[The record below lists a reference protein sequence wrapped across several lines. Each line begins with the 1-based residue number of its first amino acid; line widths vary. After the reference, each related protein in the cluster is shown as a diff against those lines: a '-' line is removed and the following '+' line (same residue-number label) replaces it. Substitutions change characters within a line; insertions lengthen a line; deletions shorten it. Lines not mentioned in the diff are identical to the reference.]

1 MNIMEKHVLAA
12 LRDAQV
18 ALDALLANEETI
30 AAIVRAADLMAD
42 AVSGDGK
49 VMSCGNGGSLCDAMH
64 FAEEMT
70 GRYRQNRRP
79 YAALAISDASHM
91 ACVGNDYGYE
101 EVFSRYVEA
110 HGRRGDVLLAITTS
124 GTSRN
129 IVKAAEAARAKGV
142 RVVALTGRAGTPITE
157 LADVSIVT
165 PAGRWADRVQEL
177 HIKCIHILIE
187 LIERRL
193 DSQNYPIE
201 A

>member
-1 MNIMEKHVLAA
+1 MEKANVLAA
-12 LRDAQV
+12 FNDARD
-18 ALDALLANEETI
+18 ALDALISNEKTI
-30 AAIVRAADLMAD
+30 EAVVAAAGLMAD
-42 AVSGDGK
+42 AVEGDGK

-70 GRYRQNRRP
+70 GRYRSNRRP

-110 HGRRGDVLLAITTS
+110 HGRKGDVLLAITTS

-129 IVKAAEAARAKGV
+129 IVKAAEVARRKGV
-142 RVVALTGRAGTPITE
+142 KVVALTGRDETPITE

-193 DSQNYPIE
+193 DKQNYE
-201 A
+201 

>member
-1 MNIMEKHVLAA
+1 MEKANVLAA
-12 LRDAQV
+12 LNDARD
-18 ALDALLANEETI
+18 ALDALISNEKTI
-30 AAIVRAADLMAD
+30 EAVVAAAGLMAD
-42 AVSGDGK
+42 AVEGDGK

-70 GRYRQNRRP
+70 GRYRSNRRP
-79 YAALAISDASHM
+79 YAALASSDASHM

-110 HGRRGDVLLAITTS
+110 HGRKGDVLLAITTS

-129 IVKAAEAARAKGV
+129 IVKAAEVARRKGV
-142 RVVALTGRAGTPITE
+142 KVVALTGRDETPITE

-193 DSQNYPIE
+193 DKQNYE
-201 A
+201 

>member
-1 MNIMEKHVLAA
+1 MEKANVLAA
-12 LRDAQV
+12 RD
-18 ALDALLANEETI
+18 ALDALISNEKTI
-30 AAIVRAADLMAD
+30 EAVVAAAGLMAD
-42 AVSGDGK
+42 AVEGDGK

-70 GRYRQNRRP
+70 GRYRSNRRP

-110 HGRRGDVLLAITTS
+110 HGRKGDVLLAITTS

-129 IVKAAEAARAKGV
+129 IVKAAEVARRKGV
-142 RVVALTGRAGTPITE
+142 KVVALTGRDETPITE

-193 DSQNYPIE
+193 DKQNYE
-201 A
+201 

>member
-1 MNIMEKHVLAA
+1 MEKANVLATLNDA
-12 LRDAQV
+12 RD
-18 ALDALLANEETI
+18 ALDALISNEKTI
-30 AAIVRAADLMAD
+30 EAVVAAAGLMAD
-42 AVSGDGK
+42 AVEGDGK

-70 GRYRQNRRP
+70 GRYRSNRRP

-110 HGRRGDVLLAITTS
+110 HGRKGDVLLAITTS

-129 IVKAAEAARAKGV
+129 IVKAAEVARRKGV
-142 RVVALTGRAGTPITE
+142 KVVALTGRDETPITE

-193 DSQNYPIE
+193 DKQNYE
-201 A
+201 

>member
-1 MNIMEKHVLAA
+1 MEKANVLAA
-12 LRDAQV
+12 LNDARDALAALISNEKTIEAVV
-18 ALDALLANEETI
+18 A
-30 AAIVRAADLMAD
+30 AAGLMAD
-42 AVSGDGK
+42 AVEGDGK

-70 GRYRQNRRP
+70 GRYRGNRRP

-101 EVFSRYVEA
+101 EGFSRYVEA
-110 HGRRGDVLLAITTS
+110 HGRKGDVLLAITTS

-129 IVKAAEAARAKGV
+129 IVKAAEVARRKGV
-142 RVVALTGRAGTPITE
+142 KVVALTGRDETPITE

-193 DSQNYPIE
+193 DKQNYE
-201 A
+201 

>member
-1 MNIMEKHVLAA
+1 MEKANVLAA
-12 LRDAQV
+12 LNDARD
-18 ALDALLANEETI
+18 ALDALISNEKTI
-30 AAIVRAADLMAD
+30 EAVVAAAGLMAD
-42 AVSGDGK
+42 AVEGDGK

-70 GRYRQNRRP
+70 GRYRSNRRP

-110 HGRRGDVLLAITTS
+110 HGRKGDVLLAITTS

-129 IVKAAEAARAKGV
+129 IVKAAEVARRKGV
-142 RVVALTGRAGTPITE
+142 KVVAFTGRDETPITE

-193 DSQNYPIE
+193 DKQNYE
-201 A
+201 

>member
-1 MNIMEKHVLAA
+1 MEKANVLAA
-12 LRDAQV
+12 LNDARD
-18 ALDALLANEETI
+18 ALDALISNEKTI
-30 AAIVRAADLMAD
+30 EAVVAAAGLMAD
-42 AVSGDGK
+42 AVEGDGK

-70 GRYRQNRRP
+70 GRYRSNRRP

-110 HGRRGDVLLAITTS
+110 HGRKGDVLLAITTS

-129 IVKAAEAARAKGV
+129 IVKAAEVARRKGV
-142 RVVALTGRAGTPITE
+142 KVVALTGRDETPITE

-187 LIERRL
+187 LMERRL
-193 DSQNYPIE
+193 DKQNYE
-201 A
+201 

>member
-1 MNIMEKHVLAA
+1 MEKANVLAA
-12 LRDAQV
+12 LNDARD
-18 ALDALLANEETI
+18 ALDALISNEKTI
-30 AAIVRAADLMAD
+30 EAVVAAAGLMAD
-42 AVSGDGK
+42 AVEGDGK

-70 GRYRQNRRP
+70 GRYRSNRRP

-110 HGRRGDVLLAITTS
+110 HGRKGDVLLAITTS

-129 IVKAAEAARAKGV
+129 IVKAAEVARRKGV
-142 RVVALTGRAGTPITE
+142 KVVALTGRDETPITE

-193 DSQNYPIE
+193 DKQNYV
-201 A
+201 

>member
-1 MNIMEKHVLAA
+1 MEKANVLAA
-12 LRDAQV
+12 LNDARD
-18 ALDALLANEETI
+18 ALDALISNEKTI
-30 AAIVRAADLMAD
+30 EAVVAAAGLMAD
-42 AVSGDGK
+42 AVEGDGK

-70 GRYRQNRRP
+70 GRYRSNRRP

-110 HGRRGDVLLAITTS
+110 HGRKGDVLLAITTS

-129 IVKAAEAARAKGV
+129 IVKAAEIARRKGV
-142 RVVALTGRAGTPITE
+142 KVVALTGRDETPITE

-193 DSQNYPIE
+193 DKQNYE
-201 A
+201 

>member
-1 MNIMEKHVLAA
+1 MEKANVLAA
-12 LRDAQV
+12 LNDARD
-18 ALDALLANEETI
+18 ALDALISNEKTI
-30 AAIVRAADLMAD
+30 DAVVAAAGLMAD
-42 AVSGDGK
+42 AVEGDGK

-70 GRYRQNRRP
+70 GRYRGNRRP

-110 HGRRGDVLLAITTS
+110 HGRKGDVLLAITTS

-129 IVKAAEAARAKGV
+129 IVKAAEVARRKGV
-142 RVVALTGRAGTPITE
+142 KVVALTGRDETPITE

-193 DSQNYPIE
+193 DKQNYE
-201 A
+201 

>member
-1 MNIMEKHVLAA
+1 MEKANVLAA
-12 LRDAQV
+12 LNDARD
-18 ALDALLANEETI
+18 ALDALISNEKTI
-30 AAIVRAADLMAD
+30 EAVVAAAGLMAD
-42 AVSGDGK
+42 AVEGDGK

-70 GRYRQNRRP
+70 GRYRSNRRP

-110 HGRRGDVLLAITTS
+110 HGRKGDVLLAITTS

-129 IVKAAEAARAKGV
+129 IVKAAEVARRKGV
-142 RVVALTGRAGTPITE
+142 KVVALTGRDETPTTE

-193 DSQNYPIE
+193 DKQNYE
-201 A
+201 